1 MKKSLY
7 LVFSL
12 VLVLAF
18 VLSACTT
25 AKTEIPVATES
36 PAGTD
41 AVTTEAPAPAEP
53 PVEIHFYFT
62 SFNKIPETDAIES
75 VEEAL
80 NAITVPK
87 INATIK
93 LHPTFVANYTQQ
105 INLALQSG
113 EGLDVFHTLGDF
125 PQYVSQNKVIDITDM
140 IDTDAPEAKAIVGE
154 TFLKTSTIQGRL
166 YGIPDLKGY
175 ALAPVLAYRNDIMQE
190 IGVDPSTIKTVNDLT
205 AVFEKVK
212 AKYPDMIPLAPV
224 NTGVS
229 GLIQSIFGIDYLG
242 DDYYSPKGVL
252 VGDSLTVV
260 DFYQTQEFKDAVTL
274 AREWYNKG
282 LIMKDAATSTSTALE
297 LLTSGKAFSYIAS
310 YSGNQAYV
318 QISAQSGQDIKML
331 RVAQPYL
338 GTSSVNSLT
347 HAVASTSKHPEEAL
361 KFINLL
367 FTDKDVINLVIYGL
381 EERDYVK
388 TDEDHVKYPDGQD
401 GNTVPYTAQLSCG
414 IVGNQ
419 FIQYAMD
426 GTDMADLE
434 LWDYE
439 NKNSALS
446 PAMGFTFDNSSV
458 SNEVSA
464 VVNVINEYLPSL
476 QTGSVDPEVELPK
489 FIEKLKAAGLDK
501 IIAAKQ
507 AQLDEWLK
515 IQ

>member
-7 LVFSL
+7 VIFSL

-18 VLSACTT
+18 VLSACTS
-25 AKTEIPVATES
+25 AKTATPAATEP
-36 PAGTD
+36 PAGT
-41 AVTTEAPAPAEP
+41 AAASTEAPAPTEP
-53 PVEIHFYFT
+53 PVQLDFYFT
-62 SFNKIPETDAIES
+62 SFNKIPETDAIAS

-93 LHPTFVANYTQQ
+93 LHPTFIANYNQQ
-105 INLALQSG
+105 VNLALQSG
-113 EGLDVFHTLGDF
+113 EGIDVFHTLGDF

-140 IDTDAPEAKAIVGE
+140 IDADAPEAKAVVGE

-190 IGVDPSTIKTVNDLT
+190 IGVDPASIKSVNDLT

-212 AKYPDMIPLAPV
+212 AKYPDMIPLAPSNV
-224 NTGVS
+224 GVS
-229 GLIQSIFGIDYLG
+229 GLIQAIFGIDYLG

-252 VGDSLTVV
+252 VGDNLTVV
-260 DFYQTQEFKDAVTL
+260 DFYQTQEFKDAITL

-282 LIMKDAATSTSTALE
+282 YIMKDAATSTSTALE

-318 QISAQSGQDIKML
+318 QISAQSGQDIKMV

-338 GTSSVNSLT
+338 GTSSVNALT
-347 HAVASTSKHPEEAL
+347 HVVASTSKNPEEAL

-367 FTDKDVINLVIYGL
+367 FTDKEVINLVIYGI
-381 EERDYVK
+381 EGRDYVK
-388 TDEDHVKYPDGQD
+388 TDADHVKYPDGQD
-401 GNTVPYTAQLSCG
+401 GSTVPYTAQLSCG

-419 FIQYAMD
+419 FIQYAME

-439 NKNSALS
+439 NKNSSVS

-489 FIEKLKAAGLDK
+489 FVEKLKAAGLDK

-507 AQLDEWLK
+507 SQLDAWLK